1 MIFLNLFHLRYFV
14 KLAHE
19 QHYTRAA
26 EKLCITQPSL
36 SNAISQLEHELGVP
50 LFDKSSR
57 KTKLTVFGEQF
68 LSCVESCLN
77 TLDQGIESLQLAA
90 KGDGLIRLGL
100 LRTLGIE
107 YIPNLIA
114 SYLKEHPDRDIRFTL
129 ETDMTQRLL
138 KGLEEQRLDI
148 VFSSPPA
155 SPDNFD
161 TVAVSRQDLVL
172 IVPKDHPLAS
182 RHVIDLRETLEY
194 PYVHFKKDAGLR
206 AVIDGLFQKIG
217 TQPEIAYEIDEDQV
231 IAGMVAAGFG
241 IAVVPYMELL
251 HRLNVKIIQ
260 ISYPVWE
267 RNFYMVT
274 NPESYLPPV
283 VENFRQYVID
293 HYSI

>member
-1 MIFLNLFHLRYFV
+1 M
-14 KLAHE
+14 
-19 QHYTRAA
+19 
-26 EKLCITQPSL
+26 
-36 SNAISQLEHELGVP
+36 P

-100 LRTLGIE
+100 LRTLRIE